1 MWFSCE
7 PPRRR
12 APDRRA
18 PGSACSPTQRE
29 CGAVAAGADVIP
41 FPTLASVWELYHL
54 DPELSISKCHYSKS
68 GLSEI
73 CLERTQ

>member
-18 PGSACSPTQRE
+18 PGSACSPTQGE
-29 CGAVAAGADVIP
+29 CGAVAVGADVIP
-41 FPTLASVWELYHL
+41 FPTLASV
-54 DPELSISKCHYSKS
+54 
-68 GLSEI
+68 
-73 CLERTQ
+73 

>member
-29 CGAVAAGADVIP
+29 CGGAVAVGADVIP
-41 FPTLASVWELYHL
+41 FPTLASV
-54 DPELSISKCHYSKS
+54 
-68 GLSEI
+68 
-73 CLERTQ
+73 